1 VAAAADRPVSGPS
14 KQEIVMAE
22 KPRIKLPKEAKKGE
36 IIQIKT
42 LVAHIMESG
51 QRRDK
56 DGKIIP
62 RMIINTFTCTFNDRL
77 VFSCGLES
85 AIAANPYLQFSARVQ
100 ESGTFKFGWVDD
112 NGTTITAEESITVA

>member
-1 VAAAADRPVSGPS
+1 
-14 KQEIVMAE
+14 MAE
-22 KPRIKLPKEAKKGE
+22 KPRIKLPKDAKKGE

-62 RMIINTFTCTFNDRL
+62 RMIINSFLCTFNGTP

-85 AIAANPYLQFSARVQ
+85 AMAANPYLQFSAKVE
-100 ESGTFKFGWVDD
+100 ESGTFRFSWVDD
-112 NGTTITAEESITVA
+112 DGTTITAEETITVA

>member
-1 VAAAADRPVSGPS
+1 
-14 KQEIVMAE
+14 MAE
-22 KPRIKLPKEAKKGE
+22 KARIKLPKDAKKGE

-62 RMIINTFTCTFNDRL
+62 RMIINTFTCTFNGRP

-85 AIAANPYLQFSARVQ
+85 AGAAHPYLQFSAKVE
-100 ESGTFKFGWVDD
+100 ESGTVKFIWVDHD
-112 NGTTITAEESITVA
+112 GTTIIPAGKISV